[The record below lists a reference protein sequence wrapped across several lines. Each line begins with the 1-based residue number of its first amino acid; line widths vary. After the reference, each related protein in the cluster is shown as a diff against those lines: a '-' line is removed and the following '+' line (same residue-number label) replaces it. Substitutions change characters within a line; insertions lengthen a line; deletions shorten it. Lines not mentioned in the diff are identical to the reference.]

1 MALTGYIYLGCTA
14 GTTTA
19 GEYCGSGDC
28 DSITDNATAG
38 TCANIYWIP
47 SFHIFSDDPITI
59 NPEPETEE
67 QRQARE
73 ERAQEYQRQQADL
86 QKEQE
91 AAIKAAE
98 ELLKEHI
105 GLEAFG
111 KLHEVGYIELD
122 SQQHKGRKYRVSKD
136 SYKRIEVV
144 DDQGKV
150 VDKLCIGPAIG
161 CPPCD
166 VILARVVLL
175 ELAEEYVLETAN
187 HDRRDIQLEDL
198 VVGALTIE

>member
-1 MALTGYIYLGCTA
+1 MAAMTGYIHIDCAAA

-19 GEYCGSGDC
+19 GDDSGTCGT
-28 DSITDNATAG
+28 ITTDNGTAVAG
-38 TCANIYWIP
+38 TLTYYWDYWEP
-47 SFHIFSDDPITI
+47 NFNSFSSGSPISI
-59 NPEPETEE
+59 NPEPETDE

-73 ERAQEYQRQQADL
+73 ERELEYRRQEDELRR
-86 QKEQE
+86 EQE
-91 AAIKAAE
+91 TAVKRAE

-122 SQQHKGRKYRVSKD
+122 SRRHEGRKYRVSKD
-136 SYKRIEVV
+136 CYKRIEVV

-166 VILARVVLL
+166 VVLARVVLL

-187 HDRRDIQLEDL
+187 HIDLNYDINN
-198 VVGALTIE
+198 